1 LLKTRGPSGVEPV
14 GSRMKRRRTMMK
26 TDASIRRFLKIQEL
40 MHRDAPPKLV
50 DRYECYVWCV
60 ARTEFPK
67 SFKEWIND

>member
-1 LLKTRGPSGVEPV
+1 
-14 GSRMKRRRTMMK
+14 MMK